1 MCKVSILKTRWTSYM
16 FKEEFSTSLWGK
28 SRASYLNGLYLHCT
42 FLLNLSSTF
51 LLQASPTNSHR
62 HTNPQWWIH
71 GGNLGFDILPKG
83 TSVCK
88 LRELE
93 IDPLVCLFVC
103 FCIWAFLYTLRKY
116 DVCQSERFRGAKST
130 NKLSYHYVWFFLF
143 S

>member
-1 MCKVSILKTRWTSYM
+1 M

-28 SRASYLNGLYLHCT
+28 SRVSYLNGLYLHCT

-51 LLQASPTNSHR
+51 LL
-62 HTNPQWWIH
+62 HTDTQTHNDGCT

-93 IDPLVCLFVC
+93 IDPLVCLF
-103 FCIWAFLYTLRKY
+103 LL
-116 DVCQSERFRGAKST
+116 
-130 NKLSYHYVWFFLF
+130 LSFFVQIKKI
-143 S
+143 